1 LHLYLILRKSQHM
14 TEKSACP
21 GMFVLREINQ
31 GAIDREEK

>member
-1 LHLYLILRKSQHM
+1 M